1 MDEETLAELGSGVD
15 CDVDVLLVVVLV
27 RRAEVLVVVGFSDG
41 LSSTSGVEGALVV
54 GFGEV
59 MEELVDSNSVL
70 LPSVVLQVV
79 SVVGDV
85 I

>member
-41 LSSTSGVEGALVV
+41 LSSTSGVESALVV
-54 GFGEV
+54 GFVE
-59 MEELVDSNSVL
+59 EELVDSNSVL
-70 LPSVVLQVV
+70 IVPSVVLQVV